1 MAQDPCKWDSFCD
14 FFVPFA
20 GSCAYTRPTS
30 HIFTFPLLDLNEAH
44 RMKFKKL
51 WSRLENLLWST
62 FDFLHTFD
70 EILSSGVSSRFDVF
84 PSENFELRRSA
95 GELWLCPKVRELRH
109 IASYHSLPGF
119 LKKINISK
127 TVLILCCYFDAEL
140 SHHNVQWSLASL
152 DDRSWATWAS
162 LDLGDVG
169 FVLQWNEGAKK
180 SVNRRSKQGG
190 SCVDHLIIL
199 IQETWQYMY
208 VSNCIYIMGL
218 LNVM

>member
-1 MAQDPCKWDSFCD
+1 MKFSARVFRRGSMYFLRRILSCEEVLESCGSVQRC
-14 FFVPFA
+14 
-20 GSCAYTRPTS
+20 GSCD
-30 HIFTFPLLDLNEAH
+30 I
-44 RMKFKKL
+44 
-51 WSRLENLLWST
+51 
-62 FDFLHTFD
+62 
-70 EILSSGVSSRFDVF
+70 
-84 PSENFELRRSA
+84 LRRII
-95 GELWLCPKVRELRH
+95 LFQV
-109 IASYHSLPGF
+109 F

-127 TVLILCCYFDAEL
+127 TVLILCFYFDAEL